1 MRTSFVRCQAAAVTF
16 VQCRVAV
23 ATFVP
28 RRTAAATVGL
38 AAVVLLTAACG
49 PNSGPV
55 SAASPAASSSSASA
69 SSQSPAP
76 SPADPAVC
84 ADAAALRATLAKIPH
99 ALSENSSSAL
109 TADLDAANTELDHL
123 ADASGDQYRAQDGG
137 LKSALT
143 SLQNAIS
150 ADAHGTGSIL
160 SVLTAAGHVTVQAQR
175 LLSAAAS
182 SCSNSSSPSSA
193 GGS

>member
-38 AAVVLLTAACG
+38 AAIVLLTAACG
-49 PNSGPV
+49 PNSGSV

-69 SSQSPAP
+69 SSSSP

-143 SLQNAIS
+143 SMQNAIS

-160 SVLTAAGHVTVQAQR
+160 SVFTAAGHVTVQAQR

-182 SCSNSSSPSSA
+182 SCSNSSSPSPA

>member
-1 MRTSFVRCQAAAVTF
+1 
-16 VQCRVAV
+16 
-23 ATFVP
+23 
-28 RRTAAATVGL
+28 
-38 AAVVLLTAACG
+38 
-49 PNSGPV
+49 
-55 SAASPAASSSSASA
+55 
-69 SSQSPAP
+69 
-76 SPADPAVC
+76 VC

-160 SVLTAAGHVTVQAQR
+160 SVLTAAGHVTSQAHL

-182 SCSNSSSPSSA
+182 SCSSPAA
-193 GGS
+193 GS

>member
-1 MRTSFVRCQAAAVTF
+1 MRTIFVRCQAAAVTF
-16 VQCRVAV
+16 VRCRVAV

-28 RRTAAATVGL
+28 RRAAAATVGL

-49 PNSGPV
+49 PNSGS
-55 SAASPAASSSSASA
+55 SAASPTASSSSASA
-69 SSQSPAP
+69 SSSQSPAP

-84 ADAAALRATLAKIPH
+84 ADVTALRATLAKIPH

-123 ADASGDQYRAQDGG
+123 ADASGDQYRVQDGG

-160 SVLTAAGHVTVQAQR
+160 SVVTAAGHVTVQAQR
-175 LLSAAAS
+175 LLSAAS
-182 SCSNSSSPSSA
+182 SCSNSSSPSPA